1 MVEEKNTMVTSDLHC
16 FGALV
21 VGPGTRC
28 RTQVITQLLVWRM
41 GSDYSDYIALELFD
55 WLRYFMNY
63 RKYRD

>member
-1 MVEEKNTMVTSDLHC
+1 MVTSDLHC

-28 RTQVITQLLVWRM
+28 RTQVTQLLVWRM
-41 GSDYSDYIALELFD
+41 GSDYSDYRALELFD